1 MSNEPEPP
9 SMGAALI
16 GEVCAAALDAL
27 SAGLVLLSP
36 QGRVLHVNPAAEAIV
51 RRADG
56 LSIVQGR
63 LGAPDRAQ
71 AQALA
76 RLVGRACGRSGP
88 PECGALQLVRPSGK
102 RPLQL
107 VAVPLR
113 VRERERPAMA
123 DAPSA
128 AVSALC
134 FISGHEHQTQDAY
147 TVLPQIFGLT
157 PAETRLAVNLLD
169 GGSLREFAERQAI
182 SVNTARTQLTSLFA
196 KTGTHRQG
204 ELVTVLRAACGHLR
218 LTGPWVEPV
227 AGVAVGVADQ
237 PAWMRRSPA

>member
-63 LGAPDRAQ
+63 LGAPGRAQ

-76 RLVGRACGRSGP
+76 RLVGRVCGCSGP

-113 VRERERPAMA
+113 VRERPAMA

-134 FISGHEHQTQDAY
+134 FISGHEHQTQDAH
-147 TVLPQIFGLT
+147 TVLPQIFGLS
-157 PAETRLAVNLLD
+157 PAETRLAVSLLD

-204 ELVTVLRAACGHLR
+204 ELVTVLHTACGHLR
-218 LTGPWVEPV
+218 LAGP
-227 AGVAVGVADQ
+227 GVWAADQ
-237 PAWMRRSPA
+237 PAWTRRSPA